1 MGALQVQGN
10 LGRWRKL
17 WSALRKNSLGDR
29 NKSISALRWLPHRSQ
44 DEVFLLRCPVIIL
57 GHVIIIVPPN
67 IDIAYYVPGN
77 VLNVLN

>member
-17 WSALRKNSLGDR
+17 RSALRKNSLGDR
-29 NKSISALRWLPHRSQ
+29 NKSMPALLWLTHRSQ

-57 GHVIIIVPPN
+57 GHVIIIVSPN